1 MIEDLMHKPFKKKS
15 ENYKKFRLCKDEDY
29 QRLGVT
35 NYVAN
40 V

>member
-1 MIEDLMHKPFKKKS
+1 MRKPFDKKS

-29 QRLGVT
+29 KRLGVT
-35 NYVAN
+35 NYIAN

>member
-1 MIEDLMHKPFKKKS
+1 MIQDLMYKPFKKN

-29 QRLGVT
+29 QRLGVR
-35 NYVAN
+35 NFVAN